1 MTSAPAPQQASTAV
15 APVVQS
21 AWSPLKNRLFRGLW
35 IATIVSNVGT
45 WMQDVGAGWLMT
57 SLSSS
62 PSLVALVEAADS
74 LPVMLLALPA
84 GAIADIVDRRRLLIA
99 TQVYLMV
106 IAAALGILTWLNV
119 MTPWML
125 LGFTFALGVGA
136 AMVMPAWA
144 AIVPELVPPEDLPSA
159 VALNS
164 IAINVSRT
172 IGPAIAGVLVAAVG
186 AWLVFILNA
195 LSYIG
200 ILAVLVRWRRERRKS
215 SLPAERFV
223 SAIRVGLRF
232 VTHTRALQIV
242 LIRGSAFFVFASA
255 TWSLFPLIVR
265 RELGM
270 GPEIYGLLLTCIGIG
285 AVGGALLLPRARA
298 RFSRDALVAG
308 ASALY
313 AVAALMLGHVQNL
326 PLLAVAMLAT
336 GVAWISIL
344 SALQVAAQLTLPAWV
359 RARGLAAFV
368 MVFMGGMA
376 LGSILWGQ
384 VAAHVGIP
392 ATLTTAALGMAGA
405 IGLTWRFKLGRHEVL
420 DFTPSSHWPAPVLA
434 ELPEPDSGPVL
445 VTIEYRVQPD
455 KRTEFIAAM
464 QSVREMRRRNGAYFW
479 ELFHDSADP
488 SRFNEC
494 FMDES
499 WVEHLR
505 QHERVSVADREIQQ
519 RAKAFMVEGTA
530 TKSSHWLADRPPVA
544 KA

>member
-530 TKSSHWLADRPPVA
+530 TKSSHWLADRQPVA